1 MSLDEKSRIVC
12 GRWDGDALVLPVR
25 VQPRA
30 RRLALGPLL
39 QQRIKLSLTAP
50 PVDGKANA
58 QAREF
63 LASVFGVSP
72 SRVTL
77 TQGESGRDK
86 LFRIEAPRRFP
97 AELLRK

>member
-1 MSLDEKSRIVC
+1 
-12 GRWDGDALVLPVR
+12 
-25 VQPRA
+25 
-30 RRLALGPLL
+30 
-39 QQRIKLSLTAP
+39 
-50 PVDGKANA
+50 VDGKANA

-77 TQGESGRDK
+77 MQGESGRDK
-86 LFRIEAPRRFP
+86 LFRIEAPRRIP